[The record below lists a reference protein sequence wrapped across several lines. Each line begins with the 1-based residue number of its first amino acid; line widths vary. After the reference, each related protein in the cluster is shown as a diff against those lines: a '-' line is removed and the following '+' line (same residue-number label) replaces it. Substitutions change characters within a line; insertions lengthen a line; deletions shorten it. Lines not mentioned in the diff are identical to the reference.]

1 MAKPKRAYT
10 EKQRE
15 EAIAL
20 LAVTTL
26 SDASRKLG
34 IAKSTLIQWR
44 DGTVKCAQ
52 DCSEQY
58 EQLRTEKKKEFI
70 ESAWKSIRLANELIE
85 RQLQRALRQEA
96 DIDEL
101 LSVTLEEIGNSE
113 MTDKQKT
120 AGISNLYKKIAAL
133 KIEDIN
139 KLSTTLGTLYDKQA
153 LASNEPTQNIQAN
166 IVKFEDLP
174 I

>member
-15 EAIAL
+15 EAMAL

-70 ESAWKSIRLANELIE
+70 NNAWGLIGKAQSLLDEKLDSDLQLPVEERKLKPMELTNI
-85 RQLQRALRQEA
+85 
-96 DIDEL
+96 
-101 LSVTLEEIGNSE
+101 IGI
-113 MTDKQKT
+113 Q
-120 AGISNLYKKIAAL
+120 
-133 KIEDIN
+133 
-139 KLSTTLGTLYDKQA
+139 YDKQA
-153 LASNEPTQNIQAN
+153 LASNEPTQNIHAD